1 VLILDTDM
9 VSIVQ
14 RKAGTEYMRLVSRL
28 AEAPPQP
35 VYVTIVSFEE
45 QTRGWLAYSA
55 QAKTLA
61 QQIKAYAR
69 LRALLE
75 DFHSRPILDF
85 DEQAAEVVQRLR
97 KLKIHIGTMD
107 LRIAA
112 IALAHDAVL
121 LTGNLVD
128 FRKVPGLRAEDW
140 AS

>member
-61 QQIKAYAR
+61 QQIKAY
-69 LRALLE
+69 
-75 DFHSRPILDF
+75 
-85 DEQAAEVVQRLR
+85 EQAAEVVQRLR

>member
-14 RKAGTEYMRLVSRL
+14 RKAGNEYVRLVARL
-28 AEAPPQP
+28 SEAPAQP

-45 QTRGWLAYSA
+45 QARGWLAYSA
-55 QAKTLA
+55 RARTLA
-61 QQIKAYAR
+61 QHIQAYAR

-75 DFHSRPILDF
+75 DFHTRPILDF
-85 DEQAAEVVQRLR
+85 EEQAAAEVQRLN
-97 KLKIHIGTMD
+97 KLKIRIGTMD

-112 IALAHDAVL
+112 IALIHQAVL
-121 LTGNLVD
+121 LTRNLVD

>member
-45 QTRGWLAYSA
+45 QTRGWLTAHK
-55 QAKTLA
+55 QK
-61 QQIKAYAR
+61 R
-69 LRALLE
+69 
-75 DFHSRPILDF
+75 SRSKSRRMHVSVLCWKIFIVDRSWILMNK
-85 DEQAAEVVQRLR
+85 RPR
-97 KLKIHIGTMD
+97 WSSGC
-107 LRIAA
+107 
-112 IALAHDAVL
+112 
-121 LTGNLVD
+121 
-128 FRKVPGLRAEDW
+128 